1 MINLLSILW
10 SSRQAWLGGLAGF
23 KVSYLELAD
32 IDACLGY
39 AALRVD
45 DEELALSAA

>member
-1 MINLLSILW
+1 VINLLSILR

-23 KVSYLELAD
+23 EVAYLELAD

-45 DEELALSAA
+45 DEELVLSAA